1 MKIHFKDLK
10 DAYVKRGYNY
20 HFERAMLIDRK
31 TLLQTN
37 EKPPTKG
44 NLPLKI
50 TFNKTLPIIKHV
62 IDKYW
67 HILSI
72 NEKFKKGF
80 DKKLLIPYERNK
92 NLHRIIGG
100 NCNLKCKVVLQIIKT
115 TENQENVH
123 PAFHD

>member
-1 MKIHFKDLK
+1 
-10 DAYVKRGYNY
+10 
-20 HFERAMLIDRK
+20 MLIDRK

-80 DKKLLIPYERNK
+80 DKKLLVPYERNK
-92 NLHRIIGG
+92 NLH
-100 NCNLKCKVVLQIIKT
+100 
-115 TENQENVH
+115 
-123 PAFHD
+123 